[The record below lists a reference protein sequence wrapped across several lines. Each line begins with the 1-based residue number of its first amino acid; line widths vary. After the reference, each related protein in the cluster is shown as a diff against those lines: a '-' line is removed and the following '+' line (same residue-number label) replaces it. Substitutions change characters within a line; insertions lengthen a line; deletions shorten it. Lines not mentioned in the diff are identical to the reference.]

1 MQNQKV
7 YLKQVQV
14 LCEFSQKADPTGIDL
29 EHIFQVMEEEKLNSI
44 WGKNDVCRY
53 QQLAYDALYH
63 LASVIYDP
71 GQHMVIEPPPN
82 WHQLV
87 NIDGNLRL
95 VTRLTTGPDDCIQVA
110 TSAQPTPTGPY
121 KISTS
126 AQPTPT
132 GPYKIST
139 PASTSVQANVENL
152 KTNVEVGNVNLP
164 FLAYRAIEILTQL
177 PSGTLRICKAND
189 CMNTFATI
197 HKTKQ
202 YCSQRCRNRM
212 NTYAARRKTREAK
225 K

>member
-7 YLKQVQV
+7 YLKQVQA

-53 QQLAYDALYH
+53 QQLVYDALYH

-82 WHQLV
+82 QHQLV

-95 VTRLTTGPDDCIQVA
+95 VTRQTTGPDDCFQVA
-110 TSAQPTPTGPY
+110 TSAQPTGPY

-126 AQPTPT
+126 VQPT
-132 GPYKIST
+132 GPTQIST
-139 PASTSVQANVENL
+139 SASASVQTNVENL
-152 KTNVEVGNVNLP
+152 TTNVKAGNVNLP
-164 FLAYRAIEILTQL
+164 FLVYRAIEILTHL